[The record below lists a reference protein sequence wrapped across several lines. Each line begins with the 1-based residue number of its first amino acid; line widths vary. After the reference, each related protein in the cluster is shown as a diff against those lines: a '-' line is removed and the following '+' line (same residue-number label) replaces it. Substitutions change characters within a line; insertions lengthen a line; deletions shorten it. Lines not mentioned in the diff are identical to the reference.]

1 MKVAAKNASK
11 RDDDSSTG
19 SASTIE
25 VKDVSDS
32 ELEGTTSKP
41 DQDSSSRDADYAL
54 KRQKRLESI
63 ADARS
68 EGQNE
73 HKTVHVSVGELMGE
87 ADADEAI
94 EQANHDE
101 SERVIAKQQVR
112 EQEIQEA
119 AGEDGLNGGF
129 VSDHDRVLKSTINDV
144 QTEALLA
151 NAEADAAERDD
162 TCL

>member
-1 MKVAAKNASK
+1 
-11 RDDDSSTG
+11 
-19 SASTIE
+19 
-25 VKDVSDS
+25 
-32 ELEGTTSKP
+32 
-41 DQDSSSRDADYAL
+41 
-54 KRQKRLESI
+54 
-63 ADARS
+63 
-68 EGQNE
+68 
-73 HKTVHVSVGELMGE
+73 MGE

-94 EQANHDE
+94 EQANHEE
-101 SERVIAKQQVR
+101 SERVVAKQQRR

-162 TCL
+162 AYL